1 MDKAL
6 FELALQSI
14 QHIAI
19 FTLDTKGTIRTCNRG
34 AEQIFEYS
42 SEEMID
48 QPLSFLFPAKKR
60 GKGLH
65 YDLEKTLK
73 SGQYE
78 HDTVI
83 TTKNH
88 RKIAVHCI
96 LTALW
101 NRDEQFQGFSKI
113 VWPEEEPIKKRDEF
127 LSLIGHEVKNPLT
140 SIYSYVQLLEKKIR
154 DIPDYD
160 TVQLVSLTEKIIA
173 QIHSVTRL
181 INDILQSSR
190 LSIGTLPFYDEDTII
205 LDQFVKDI
213 CDQVEATFP
222 NHRVQVEG
230 SAPIVI
236 TADKTRFEEMLR
248 NLLQNAAKYSPESNI
263 IRVKLEEKYDEIR
276 ITIIDY
282 GIGMDKKEQ
291 ERIFQRF
298 YRTQPAKLLGQGLG
312 LGLFLVREIVRHYKG
327 RIQLISEKGKG
338 SEFSI
343 ILPTKSLTTMPD

>member
-6 FELALQSI
+6 FELALRSI
-14 QHIAI
+14 QHIGI
-19 FTLDTKGTIRTCNRG
+19 FTLDIKGTIKTCNMG

-42 SEEMID
+42 SKEMID
-48 QPLSFLFPAKKR
+48 KPLSFLFPLK

-65 YDLEKTLK
+65 RDLEKTLK
-73 SGQYE
+73 NGQYE

-83 TTKNH
+83 TTKLN

-96 LTALW
+96 LTALYSK
-101 NRDEQFQGFSKI
+101 DQQLQGFSKI
-113 VWPEEEPIKKRDEF
+113 VWQEEEPIKKRDEF

-140 SIYSYVQLLEKKIR
+140 SIYSYVQLLEKKIK

-160 TVQLVSLTEKIIA
+160 TTQLMSLTGKIIS
-173 QIHSVTRL
+173 QINGVTRL

-190 LSIGTLPFYDEDTII
+190 LNIGTLPFYDEDQID
-205 LDQFVKDI
+205 LEQFVKDI
-213 CDQVEATFP
+213 CDQVQATFP
-222 NHRVQVEG
+222 NHRIEVEG
-230 SAPIVI
+230 AASVVI

-248 NLLQNAAKYSPESNI
+248 NLLQNAEKYSPKSGL
-263 IRVKLEEKYDEIR
+263 IRVKLQEKDDEFC

-298 YRTQPAKLLGQGLG
+298 YRTQSAKLLGQGLG
-312 LGLFLVREIVRHYKG
+312 LGLYLVREIVRHYKG
-327 RIQLISEKGKG
+327 RIQVVSEKGKG

-343 ILPTKSLTTMPD
+343 ILPTKELASRPN